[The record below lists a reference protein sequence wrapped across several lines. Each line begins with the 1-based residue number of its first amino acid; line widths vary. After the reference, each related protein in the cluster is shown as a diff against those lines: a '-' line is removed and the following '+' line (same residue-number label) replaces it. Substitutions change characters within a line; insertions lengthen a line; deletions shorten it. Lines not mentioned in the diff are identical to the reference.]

1 MTLHAEAPA
10 TTRDFAQTYAEFSS
24 SLEFTDLSEATAEAA
39 KANVRDT
46 LACSLA
52 GVTAEGA
59 VEVRDLVA
67 DWGGKP
73 EAQVLWTDLQVPA
86 PMAAWIN
93 GIMAHARDYDDV
105 HEKAIVHAG
114 VSAVPAAIAAADA
127 AGRPVTGRD
136 FYAGLV
142 AGMELTTRMGAATN
156 IDVVESGFIY
166 TSLFG
171 YFGATAAASRVLG
184 LSTEETRNALGIV
197 YSQAAGGHQVTRD
210 GAWTK
215 RMQPGFA
222 ARAAL
227 TSAAMARRGVYG
239 PRNIFEGVD
248 GLWRIYL
255 RNELDRDTLHG
266 DLGTRFHMEDLSYK
280 PYPSCRFNHT
290 AIDAALEIRS
300 QREFDWRDV
309 TEIRAYQTVTGREV
323 CGTPVE
329 MRQKPQTLPQAQFS
343 ICYNVACALVN
354 GEVGVADFAS
364 EAALSR
370 PDIAK
375 VARLV
380 IPLVDDEIERDWGRS
395 VSPTRLEVDTPSK
408 VYSARVDFA
417 KGSLSRPFTPQ
428 DVRRKLED
436 CLRFGGFDR
445 SRADI
450 FEDAVEGLLDSSDVA
465 ADFRRLSSE
474 MDARR
479 PDGTTAQHKT
489 ANGRS

>member
-1 MTLHAEAPA
+1 MTLQADAPPAAE
-10 TTRDFAQTYAEFSS
+10 DFAGTYADFSS
-24 SLEFTDLSEATAEAA
+24 SLNFPDLSEATIAVATA
-39 KANVRDT
+39 DIKDT
-46 LACSLA
+46 LACSIA

-73 EAQVLWTDLQVPA
+73 EAQVLWSELRLPA

-114 VSAVPAAIAAADA
+114 VSSLPAAIAAADG

-142 AGMELTTRMGAATN
+142 AAMELTTRMGAATTVGV
-156 IDVVESGFIY
+156 IDSGFIY

-171 YFGATAAASRVLG
+171 YFGATAGAARVLG
-184 LSTEETRNALGIV
+184 LSAEETRNALGIV

-227 TSAAMARRGVYG
+227 TSTAMARRGVYG
-239 PRNIFEGVD
+239 PRNIFEGAD

-255 RNELDRDTLHG
+255 RDQLDREMLRK
-266 DLGTRFHMEDLSYK
+266 DLGTRFHLEDLSYK

-290 AIDAALEIRS
+290 AIDAALEIRR
-300 QREFDWRDV
+300 QPGFDWREV
-309 TEIRAYQTVTGREV
+309 IAIRAYQTVGGREAV
-323 CGTPVE
+323 GTPVE
-329 MRQKPQTLPQAQFS
+329 MRQHPRTLPQAQFS

-354 GEVGVADFAS
+354 GEVGVADFADVT
-364 EAALSR
+364 ALSR
-370 PDIAK
+370 PG
-375 VARLV
+375 VAALTRLV
-380 IPLVDDEIERDWGRS
+380 LPLADDEIERDWGRS
-395 VSPTRLEVDTPSK
+395 VSPTRLEVETADQLYT
-408 VYSARVDFA
+408 ARVDFA
-417 KGSLSRPFTPQ
+417 KGSLIRPFTEL

-436 CLRFGGFDR
+436 CLRFGGFAP
-445 SRADI
+445 SRAGIVGEVVD
-450 FEDAVEGLLDSSDVA
+450 GLVDSRDVA
-465 ADFRRLSSE
+465 ADFRKLSNE
-474 MDARR
+474 IIR
-479 PDGTTAQHKT
+479 K
-489 ANGRS
+489 